1 VSQVLTEVS
10 VNFELVRKGD
20 RCNPQNLMRWKHT
33 ILYTGLAFALVPAV
47 APAATAFTKGRVV
60 SPFTPG
66 LKPADYVWHP
76 EVSPAGPVVIIV
88 SLPDQVMYIYRN
100 GVRIG
105 RSTVSTGKPG
115 KRTPTGVFTILQKK
129 VHHESNIYKG
139 AKMPHMQRLTWSGIA
154 LHAGQLP
161 GYPASAGCV
170 RMPEDFAEKLYSVT
184 SNGTTV
190 IIADNN
196 STPSHTTRP
205 GALFSG
211 TTGGPPQP
219 VPERG
224 FVWTPEKATK
234 GPVSIIVSA
243 RDGTAHVYRN
253 GVEIGY
259 ASVGGLSAP
268 LVSGTHVFSALATV
282 DSDGRRDWLSST
294 SIGGRRPNIKDLAK
308 RVTIPPAFRDD
319 IRVLIT
325 PGTTLI
331 VTDQPVSGRTYSA
344 PGFNILTAEGTT
356 STSRVR

>member
-1 VSQVLTEVS
+1 MKV
-10 VNFELVRKGD
+10 
-20 RCNPQNLMRWKHT
+20 
-33 ILYTGLAFALVPAV
+33 LAFILVLLVALVPNV
-47 APAATAFTKGRVV
+47 PAAFTKGRVV
-60 SPFTPG
+60 APFTPQF
-66 LKPADYVWHP
+66 KPGDYIWHP

-88 SLPDQVMYIYRN
+88 SLPDQVMYVYRN

-115 KRTPTGVFTILQKK
+115 KRTPTGVFTVLQKK

-154 LHAGQLP
+154 MHAGQLP
-161 GYPASAGCV
+161 GYPASAACV

-196 STPSHTTRP
+196 SAPSHTTRP

-211 TTGGPPQP
+211 TAGTPGQP
-219 VPERG
+219 LPESG
-224 FVWTPEKATK
+224 FIWTPEKATK

-243 RDGTAHVYRN
+243 RDGVAHVYRN
-253 GVEIGY
+253 GVEIGR
-259 ASVGGLSAP
+259 ASIGGLSTR
-268 LVSGTHVFSALATV
+268 LVSGTHVFSALATI
-282 DSDGRRDWLSST
+282 DSDGRRDWLFST
-294 SIGGRRPNIKDLAK
+294 SIGGRRPNIKDLTK
-308 RVTIPPAFRDD
+308 RVAAPPAFLKDVRA
-319 IRVLIT
+319 LIT

-331 VTDQPVSGRTYSA
+331 VTDQPVSGRTHSA

>member
-1 VSQVLTEVS
+1 
-10 VNFELVRKGD
+10 
-20 RCNPQNLMRWKHT
+20 MRLKHT
-33 ILYTGLAFALVPAV
+33 ILYTGLAFAVALAV
-47 APAATAFTKGRVV
+47 APAALPAFTKGRVV
-60 SPFTPG
+60 APFASAFKPG
-66 LKPADYVWHP
+66 DYVWHP

-88 SLPDQVMYIYRN
+88 SLPDQVMYVYRN

-139 AKMPHMQRLTWSGIA
+139 AKMPHMQRITWSGIA
-154 LHAGQLP
+154 MHAGQLP

-170 RMPEDFAEKLYSVT
+170 RTPEDFAEKLYSAT

-196 STPSHTTRP
+196 SAPFHTTRP

-211 TTGGPPQP
+211 TTGAPGQP

-243 RDGTAHVYRN
+243 RDGTAYVYRN
-253 GVEIGY
+253 GVEIGH
-259 ASVGGLSAP
+259 AFIGGLTTR

-294 SIGGRRPNIKDLAK
+294 SIGGRRPNIKDLANGI
-308 RVTIPPAFRDD
+308 TIPPAFRDD
-319 IRVLIT
+319 VRVLIT

-331 VTDQPVSGRTYSA
+331 VTDQRVSGRTHSA
-344 PGFNILTAEGTT
+344 PGFNILTAEGAT
-356 STSRVR
+356 SASSKTKQ

>member
-1 VSQVLTEVS
+1 
-10 VNFELVRKGD
+10 
-20 RCNPQNLMRWKHT
+20 MRLKHT
-33 ILYTGLAFALVPAV
+33 ILYTGFAFAVVLAV
-47 APAATAFTKGRVV
+47 GPAALAAFTKGRVV
-60 SPFTPG
+60 APLTSEFKPG
-66 LKPADYVWHP
+66 DYIWHP

-88 SLPDQVMYIYRN
+88 SLPDQVMYVYRN
-100 GVRIG
+100 GIRIG

-139 AKMPHMQRLTWSGIA
+139 AKMPHMQRVTWSGIA
-154 LHAGQLP
+154 LRAGQLP

-196 STPSHTTRP
+196 SAPSHTTRP

-211 TTGGPPQP
+211 TTGAPGQP
-219 VPERG
+219 APERG

-253 GVEIGY
+253 GVEIGH
-259 ASVGGLSAP
+259 AFIGGLSTR

-308 RVTIPPAFRDD
+308 QVMIPPAFLEDVRA
-319 IRVLIT
+319 LIV

-331 VTDQPVSGRTYSA
+331 VSDQPVTGRNRST
-344 PGFNILTAEGTT
+344 PGFKILTAEGTT

>member
-1 VSQVLTEVS
+1 MRLKHPIVWAASAVAVFVGLSPNALTAS
-10 VNFELVRKGD
+10 TRG
-20 RCNPQNLMRWKHT
+20 R
-33 ILYTGLAFALVPAV
+33 AV
-47 APAATAFTKGRVV
+47 APFTSEFKAG
-60 SPFTPG
+60 
-66 LKPADYVWHP
+66 DYVWHP

-88 SLPDQVMYIYRN
+88 SLPDQVMYVYRN

-115 KRTPTGVFTILQKK
+115 KRTPTGVFTVLQKK
-129 VHHESNIYKG
+129 VYHESNIYKG

-154 LHAGQLP
+154 MHAGQLP

-170 RMPEDFAEKLYSVT
+170 RMPEDFAEKLYPVT

-196 STPSHTTRP
+196 SAPSHTTRP

-211 TTGGPPQP
+211 TTGARAQP
-219 VPERG
+219 LPESG

-243 RDGTAHVYRN
+243 ADGVAYVYRN
-253 GVEIGY
+253 GVEIGR
-259 ASVGGLSAP
+259 APVGGLSTR

-294 SIGGRRPNIKDLAK
+294 SIGGRRPNIKDLAN
-308 RVTIPPAFRDD
+308 RVTAPPAFRDD
-319 IRVLIT
+319 VRALIT

-331 VTDQPVSGRTYSA
+331 VTDQFVSGRTRSA
-344 PGFNILTAEGTT
+344 PGFNILTAEGATPP
-356 STSRVR
+356 SR